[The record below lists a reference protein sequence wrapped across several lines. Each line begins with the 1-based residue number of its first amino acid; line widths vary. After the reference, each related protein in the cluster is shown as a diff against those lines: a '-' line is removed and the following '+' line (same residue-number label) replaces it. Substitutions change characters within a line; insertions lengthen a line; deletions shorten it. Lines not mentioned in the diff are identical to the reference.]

1 MMTAPFSM
9 RDYHLDGVAAPTLP
23 SQITVQATFIN
34 DQASRS
40 SSHTQQPHND
50 KKQYIFKYRK

>member
-1 MMTAPFSM
+1 MRQESDMMTAPFGM

-34 DQASRS
+34 DQG
-40 SSHTQQPHND
+40 QQIVKSYTATP
-50 KKQYIFKYRK
+50 